1 MNVLERIAASGVVPV
16 VRIERAED
24 APALARVLRDAGL
37 ACIEITFRS
46 AAAAESIRAIRT
58 EVPDVLVGAGTVISR
73 AQLDEALAAGAEF
86 IVSPGLQVDVV
97 RACQAGGTPV
107 LPGVFTPT
115 EVIQAMDLGLS
126 VVKLF
131 PASSAGGPAYLR
143 TLGGPFPALRFV
155 PTGGIEAAD
164 LGSVPRGAIGRGGRV
179 AAGWSVRR
187 CFSNETGRRSVGWPQ
202 RRREVV
208 RTVRPP
214 AP

>member
-24 APALARVLRDAGL
+24 APALTRVLRDAGL

-97 RACQAGGTPV
+97 RACQGGGTPV

-131 PASSAGGPAYLR
+131 PAVIGGRAGISAHVGRPVPGAAFRADRRDRGRGP
-143 TLGGPFPALRFV
+143 
-155 PTGGIEAAD
+155 
-164 LGSVPRGAIGRGGRV
+164 GSVSRGAIGLGGGWQLDGPSG
-179 AAGWSVRR
+179 AASRTRLG
-187 CFSNETGRRSVGWPQ
+187 CGRSAGP
-202 RRREVV
+202 
-208 RTVRPP
+208 
-214 AP
+214 